1 MKKILLASVAAL
13 GLAGSASA
21 ADMAVKAPPLVPV
34 FSWTGCYLGVNGGWI
49 GGRDEY
55 SHSTYVGALP
65 RIINNTTNVII
76 EDVANNTTIGP
87 GQNSTITYNQVID
100 PYSHSSNASAGTAGG
115 QFGCQYQSG
124 AFVLGGEWDFNWSGL
139 KEDHTAT
146 YGSAFW
152 ANFWNPGT
160 NNPIVFN
167 PNGIP
172 FYGPYSGLTSVW
184 THKQLDW
191 FSTAR
196 VRAGW
201 AVWDR
206 VLVYATGGLVVGA
219 LDAYTT
225 MNSGGLLN
233 GVSLN
238 NDFFGAYRKNRIG
251 WTAGGGFEWA
261 FAQNWTAKAEFL
273 YLDFGSFDYVSPYVT
288 NVATACGA
296 NLVAGLSP
304 CNAYHRTSIDATE
317 YVARVGINYLFHLG
331 PAALPVVAR
340 Y

>member
-1 MKKILLASVAAL
+1 
-13 GLAGSASA
+13 
-21 ADMAVKAPPLVPV
+21 V

-65 RIINNTTNVII
+65 RVINNTTNGF
-76 EDVANNTTIGP
+76 VADNNVTIPP
-87 GQNSTITYNQVID
+87 GRYSTNTFNQVID
-100 PYSHSSNASAGTAGG
+100 PYSHSSDSSGGTFGG
-115 QFGCQYQSG
+115 QFGCQYQVG

-139 KEDHTAT
+139 KEDHTANN
-146 YGSAFW
+146 GSAFW
-152 ANFWNPGT
+152 ANFWNPGV
-160 NNPIVFN
+160 NNPYVFN
-167 PNGIP
+167 QVGQTI
-172 FYGPYSGLTSVW
+172 FQTSYGPYSGLTSVW
-184 THKQLDW
+184 SHKQLDW

-219 LDAYTT
+219 LDANTT
-225 MNSGGLLN
+225 LNSGGLLN
-233 GVSLN
+233 AVGLP

-273 YLDFGSFDYVSPYVT
+273 YLDLGSFDYVSPYVT
-288 NVATACGA
+288 NVAGACGT
-296 NLVAGLSP
+296 NLNAGSNP
-304 CNAYHRTSIDATE
+304 CFAYHRTSIDATE